1 MSENDERSDAGPSAV
16 GVRRPA
22 TIRDVA
28 AHAGVS
34 KSVVSRVLRDEPNV
48 SEERRARVRDAMA
61 ELDYRPNTMA
71 RGLSQSRSG
80 TIGVV
85 INDLR
90 NPWYVSLIEGL
101 ATTLDAVDIAP
112 ILVDSR
118 LDHQVGRNTVETLL
132 SRQVDGLVVVGT
144 TDARVDVERAAL
156 SIPVVLA
163 GTLEPDL
170 PTVDIAVDDD
180 LAGATMATEHLLRL
194 GHRRLAH
201 IQGPG
206 AVGALRRKGFED
218 TLAAAG
224 IAAENMMVEYGGT
237 REEGGYAAAE
247 RLLDAATPPTAILA
261 YNDMTSLGVMSAAD
275 DRGLSIPGDLSLIGY
290 DNTQLAS
297 LRHISLTSV
306 DNGNFTVGT
315 QAAKFLIQRMDRL
328 RAPQRIYRHTPTL
341 VVRRT
346 TSAPRERD

>member
-1 MSENDERSDAGPSAV
+1 MTDDESSTRLDMASPTG
-16 GVRRPA
+16 RRAA

-48 SEERRARVRDAMA
+48 SEERRVRVRAAMD
-61 ELDYRPNTMA
+61 ELGYRPNSIA
-71 RGLSQSRSG
+71 RGLSEARSG
-80 TIGVV
+80 TVGVV

-90 NPWYVSLIEGL
+90 NPWYVSLLEGL
-101 ATTLDAVDIAP
+101 ATTFDAVDIAP
-112 ILVDSR
+112 LLVDSR
-118 LDHQVGRNTVETLL
+118 LDHQVGRDTVETLL
-132 SRQVDGLVVVGT
+132 SRQVDGLIVVGT
-144 TDARVDVERAAL
+144 TDAPVDVERAAR

-170 PTVDIAVDDD
+170 SNVDISVDDD
-180 LAGATMATEHLLRL
+180 VAGARMATEHLLRL

-206 AVGALRRKGFED
+206 MVGTLRRKGFEE
-218 TLAAAG
+218 T
-224 IAAENMMVEYGGT
+224 IAAQGDGGESVLVEYGGT
-237 REEGGYAAAE
+237 TEEGGHAAAL
-247 RLLDAATPPTAILA
+247 RLFDAPHPPTAILA

-275 DRGLSIPGDLSLIGY
+275 DRGLSIPADLSLIGY
-290 DNTQLAS
+290 DDTRLAS

-306 DNGNFTVGT
+306 DNGNFTVGV
-315 QAAKFLIQRMDRL
+315 QAAKFLLQRRERPDS
-328 RAPQRIYRHTPTL
+328 PQRVYRHMPRL

-346 TSAPRERD
+346 ASAPRVEG

>member
-1 MSENDERSDAGPSAV
+1 MSLDDVPASGASGIPAG
-16 GVRRPA
+16 RRAA

-48 SEERRARVRDAMA
+48 SVERRTRVRVAMD
-61 ELDYRPNTMA
+61 ELGYRPNSIA
-71 RGLSQSRSG
+71 RGLSEARSG
-80 TIGVV
+80 TVGVV

-90 NPWYVSLIEGL
+90 NPWYVDLLEGL
-101 ATTLDAVDIAP
+101 ATTFDAVDIAP

-118 LDHQVGRNTVETLL
+118 LDHQVGRDTVETML

-144 TDARVDVERAAL
+144 TDARVDVERAAR

-170 PTVDIAVDDD
+170 PTIDIAVDDD
-180 LAGATMATEHLLRL
+180 VVGAGIATEHLLAL

-206 AVGALRRKGFED
+206 MVGRLRRQGFEEMISASG
-218 TLAAAG
+218 LPVESVA
-224 IAAENMMVEYGGT
+224 IEYGGT
-237 REEGGYAAAE
+237 TEEGGYAASA
-247 RLLDAATPPTAILA
+247 RLLDAAPPPTAILA
-261 YNDMTSLGVMSAAD
+261 FNDMASLGAMSAAD
-275 DRGLSIPGDLSLIGY
+275 DRGISIPGDLSLIGY
-290 DNTQLAS
+290 DDTQLAS

-306 DNGNFTVGT
+306 DNGNFTVGA
-315 QAAKFLIQRMDRL
+315 QAAKFVLQRMERMT
-328 RAPQRIYRHTPTL
+328 APQRVYRHTPEL

-346 TSAPRERD
+346 TAAPR

>member
-1 MSENDERSDAGPSAV
+1 MSENEAGIDLV
-16 GVRRPA
+16 GNRRPA

-48 SEERRARVRDAMA
+48 SAERRARVRDAMA
-61 ELDYRPNTMA
+61 ELGYRPNTIA
-71 RGLSQSRSG
+71 RGLSESRSG
-80 TIGVV
+80 TVGVV

-90 NPWYVSLIEGL
+90 NPWYVSLLEGL
-101 ATTLDAVDIAP
+101 ATTFDAVDIAP
-112 ILVDSR
+112 LLVDSR
-118 LDHQVGRNTVETLL
+118 LDHQVGRDTVETLL

-144 TDARVDVERAAL
+144 TDARVDVERAAQ

-180 LAGATMATEHLLRL
+180 RVGARLATEHLLAL
-194 GHRRLAH
+194 GHRRLGH

-206 AVGALRRKGFED
+206 MVGRLRREGFEE
-218 TLAAAG
+218 TIAAAG
-224 IAAENMMVEYGGT
+224 AADECVVEYGGT
-237 REEGGYAAAE
+237 TEEGGYAATV
-247 RLLDAATPPTAILA
+247 RLLDSSSAPSAILA
-261 YNDMTSLGVMSAAD
+261 FNDMASLGAMSAAD
-275 DRGLSIPGDLSLIGY
+275 DRGLSIPRDLSLIGY
-290 DNTQLAS
+290 DDTQLAS

-306 DNGNFTVGT
+306 DNGNFTVGA
-315 QAAKFLIQRMDRL
+315 QAAKFLLRRMGRL
-328 RAPQRIYRHTPTL
+328 NAPQQIYRHAPQL

-346 TSAPRERD
+346 TAEPR

>member
-1 MSENDERSDAGPSAV
+1 MSVDDARPEAAV
-16 GVRRPA
+16 PDIGNRRAA

-48 SEERRARVRDAMA
+48 SDERRERVRAAMD
-61 ELDYRPNTMA
+61 ELGYRPNSIA
-71 RGLSQSRSG
+71 RGLSEARSG
-80 TIGVV
+80 TVGVV

-101 ATTLDAVDIAP
+101 ATTFDAVDIAP

-118 LDHQVGRNTVETLL
+118 LDHQVGRDTVETLL

-144 TDARVDVERAAL
+144 TDARVDVERAAQ

-170 PTVDIAVDDD
+170 PTVDISVDDD
-180 LAGATMATEHLLRL
+180 LIGARLATEHLLAL

-206 AVGALRRKGFED
+206 LVGTLRRQGFEKTIAD
-218 TLAAAG
+218 SGVAVESVTVEFGGMTEDGGHAAA
-224 IAAENMMVEYGGT
+224 A
-237 REEGGYAAAE
+237 
-247 RLLDAATPPTAILA
+247 RLLDSATPPTAIFGF
-261 YNDMTSLGVMSAAD
+261 NDMTCLGAMSAAD
-275 DRGLSIPGDLSLIGY
+275 DRGIPVPGGLALIGY

-297 LRHISLTSV
+297 LRHISMTSI
-306 DNGNFTVGT
+306 DNGNFTVGA

-328 RAPQRIYRHTPTL
+328 TAPQRVYRHTPGL

-346 TSAPRERD
+346 TAAPR

>member
-1 MSENDERSDAGPSAV
+1 MSVDEVNPDGGAAV
-16 GVRRPA
+16 VGGRRAA

-34 KSVVSRVLRDEPNV
+34 KSVVSRVVRDEPNV
-48 SEERRARVRDAMA
+48 SEERRERVRAAMA
-61 ELDYRPNTMA
+61 ELGYRPNSIA
-71 RGLSQSRSG
+71 RGLSEARSG
-80 TIGVV
+80 TVGVV

-101 ATTLDAVDIAP
+101 ATTLDAVDVAP

-118 LDHQVGRNTVETLL
+118 LDHQVGRDTVETLL

-144 TDARVDVERAAL
+144 TDARVDVERAAQ

-170 PTVDIAVDDD
+170 PTVDISVDDD
-180 LAGATMATEHLLRL
+180 LVGARLATEHLLAL

-206 AVGALRRKGFED
+206 VVGTLRRRGFEETIAESD
-218 TLAAAG
+218 AAV
-224 IAAENMMVEYGGT
+224 ESVMVEYGGMT
-237 REEGGYAAAE
+237 EDGGHAAAA
-247 RLLDAATPPTAILA
+247 RLLDSAAPPTAIFGF
-261 YNDMTSLGVMSAAD
+261 NDMTCLGAMSAAD
-275 DRGLSIPGDLSLIGY
+275 DRGISVPRDLALLGY
-290 DNTQLAS
+290 DNTQLAG
-297 LRHISLTSV
+297 LRHISLTSI
-306 DNGNFTVGT
+306 DNGNFTVGA

-328 RAPQRIYRHTPTL
+328 AAPRRVYRHTPEL

-346 TSAPRERD
+346 TAAPR

>member
-1 MSENDERSDAGPSAV
+1 M
-16 GVRRPA
+16 
-22 TIRDVA
+22 T
-28 AHAGVS
+28 
-34 KSVVSRVLRDEPNV
+34 
-48 SEERRARVRDAMA
+48 
-61 ELDYRPNTMA
+61 ELGYRPNSIA
-71 RGLSQSRSG
+71 RGLSEARSG
-80 TIGVV
+80 TVGVV

-101 ATTLDAVDIAP
+101 ATTFDAVDVAP

-118 LDHQVGRNTVETLL
+118 LDHRVGRDTVGTLL

-144 TDARVDVERAAL
+144 TEARVDVERAAQ

-170 PTVDIAVDDD
+170 PTVDISVDDD
-180 LAGATMATEHLLRL
+180 LVGARLATEHLLAL
-194 GHRRLAH
+194 GHRRIAH

-206 AVGALRRKGFED
+206 LVGTLRRQGFEQ
-218 TLAAAG
+218 TIAESGAAPDAV
-224 IAAENMMVEYGGT
+224 ALEYGGMT
-237 REEGGYAAAE
+237 EEGGHAAAA
-247 RLLDAATPPTAILA
+247 RLLDSASPPTAIFGF
-261 YNDMTSLGVMSAAD
+261 NDMTCLGAMSAAD
-275 DRGLSIPGDLSLIGY
+275 DRGISVPADLSLIGY
-290 DNTQLAS
+290 DNTQLAG

-328 RAPQRIYRHTPTL
+328 DSPQRIYRHTPGV

-346 TSAPRERD
+346 TAAPR